1 LNYLKRLKVDLSGY
15 GIGIDTGGTFT
26 DSVLKNFETGKIESF
41 AKVPTTHYD
50 LGKGIEDCLEIL
62 LKDKN
67 IKREEIKII
76 GVSSTLATNAVVE
89 KKGGDTALFIIGI
102 EKHMELPVA
111 GFKFIDGGHDVF
123 GNEVKELNMEALVDG
138 ALFFKGNV
146 DSYAVVSAMSFANP
160 AHELVAKKAIN
171 LVDDKPVFI
180 SSDVSSAPGLEERAA
195 TAVLNAKLMP
205 VMENFIKGLKKS
217 VVKFADIK
225 TLKIIDG
232 EGGFLNFDEAVK
244 RSVKT
249 FGSGPASTAYFG
261 VINSDNALVCDIGG
275 TTTDILLVENK
286 KPVTD
291 ETSKI
296 GELDTHVKTVRM
308 KTIGL
313 GGDSRIGLDLRKKL
327 FTGPGRVEP
336 LCFKENIP
344 FPEKWMGISEN
355 DVLYYLNPDENSPAE
370 IKKCFKKKEFL
381 TLKEFYEL
389 LGRGEKTKERIEDYA
404 KKQLLGVC
412 GFTPTDALCI
422 LGKIDAPFKEHS
434 FQAASVISKEL
445 EISEVQLCEKII
457 SNAEDKIVDAVVEF
471 FTTHSSGKKIAEV
484 FPDWR
489 SNKYLKIEFGS
500 KFPIIGAGAAAAHFL
515 EGVAKK
521 LKTELIL
528 PDFYEV
534 GNALGALSI
543 VSEK

>member
-355 DVLYYLNPDENSPAE
+355 DVLYYLNPDENSPDE

-422 LGKIDAPFKEHS
+422 LGKIDAPFKENS
-434 FQAASVISKEL
+434 FQAASVICEEL
-445 EISEVQLCEKII
+445 EMSETELCEKII

-534 GNALGALSI
+534 GNALGALNI

>member
-1 LNYLKRLKVDLSGY
+1 MSKKSY

-26 DSVLKNFETGKIESF
+26 DSILKNLKSGEVESF
-41 AKVPTTHYD
+41 AKVPTTHFD
-50 LGKGIEDCLEIL
+50 LGKGIEACLEVL

-67 IKREEIKII
+67 IQKEEIEVI

-111 GFKFIDGGHDVF
+111 GFKFIEGGHDVF
-123 GNEVKELNMEALVDG
+123 GNEVKPLNMEALVDG
-138 ALFFKGNV
+138 ILFFKGRV

-160 AHELVAKKAIN
+160 SHELVAKKAII
-171 LVDDKPVFI
+171 LVDDKPVYI
-180 SSDVSSAPGLEERAA
+180 SSDVSTAPGLEERAA
-195 TAVLNAKLMP
+195 TAVLNARLMP

-217 VVKFADIK
+217 VEKYADIK

-232 EGGFLNFDEAVK
+232 EGGFLNFDEVVE

-261 VINSDNALVCDIGG
+261 GLNSDNAIVCDIGG

-286 KPVTD
+286 KPVID
-291 ETSKI
+291 DTSKI
-296 GELDTHVKTVRM
+296 GELDTHVRTIRM

-313 GGDSRIGLDLRKKL
+313 GGDSRIGLDFRKKL
-327 FTGPGRVEP
+327 FIGPKRVEP
-336 LCFKENIP
+336 LCFKDKILSP
-344 FPEKWMGISEN
+344 DKWMESFEN
-355 DVLYYLNPDENSPAE
+355 DLLFYLNLKEEASLE
-370 IKKCFKKKEFL
+370 IKKCFEKKEYL
-381 TLKEFYEL
+381 TIKDFYL
-389 LGRGEKTKERIEDYA
+389 NMGKNEKTKEQIQDFVNRGV
-404 KKQLLGVC
+404 LGVC

-422 LGKIDAPFKEHS
+422 LKKIKAPFEKNS
-434 FQAASVISKEL
+434 LIAASILSKEL
-445 EISEVQLCEKII
+445 GISVNEFCEKVLGII
-457 SNAEDKIVDAVVEF
+457 EDKLVDSIVEF
-471 FTTHSSGKKIAEV
+471 LTSHSSGKKIKEV

-489 SNKYLKIEFGS
+489 QNKYLKIEFGS
-500 KFPIIGAGAAAAHFL
+500 KFPIIGAGAASGHLL

-521 LKTELIL
+521 LNTKLIL
-528 PDFYEV
+528 PNFHEL

-543 VSEK
+543 VIEK